1 MLQFF
6 IDRSVDLTDRS
17 RTAWNRLNSDSV
29 WLIFSVLSRMLA
41 VDLVRLKLSGS
52 NRGTFD

>member
-6 IDRSVDLTDRS
+6 IYRSVDLTDRS